1 MAPDLQCQVVFQVSY
16 EFTFSLLMFENST
29 PTDTSP
35 ALRSIH
41 FLSTYFVI
49 LWVKLQFLLLLVN
62 IRIKYLYHFYL
73 FLFFFFFSTGVWTQN
88 LQTWATS
95 PALFLWRVFQDR
107 VLQTICLGWLQT
119 MILLIAAFWVARIT
133 GVSHWYLTCFFF

>member
-73 FLFFFFFSTGVWTQN
+73 FLFFFFQYWGLNSEPSNLSHFTSSIFVKGFSGQGLAN
-88 LQTWATS
+88 YLPGLAS
-95 PALFLWRVFQDR
+95 NHDPSDR
-107 VLQTICLGWLQT
+107 CLL
-119 MILLIAAFWVARIT
+119 
-133 GVSHWYLTCFFF
+133 SS